1 MTPSRINLLIF
12 SICLALFIAY
22 TWITEFTDSSMIAV
36 IVFGVWGL
44 FSIPNARRWYLRHAK
59 FSVPLAMLISGVEVY
74 QSGYSN
80 EVIGTFLMAVILA
93 YPLIFLPAFRFVVFI
108 FQTLRASLVEV
119 KESVDDLSE
128 ALDAIS
134 SSNKTWLT
142 EEDFYRIFTDDDLQP
157 YRDRGVDLE
166 VSVPLW
172 CKFFRAQRIKD
183 LMAAKRIDLVY
194 EADSKYLEKQRLKE
208 DLHKVVG
215 IGEKK
220 VAALVDRFESRSV
233 MSKASSEEIAAV
245 PGISRANA
253 EEILRCLGS

>member
-1 MTPSRINLLIF
+1 MTPYRINLLIF

-36 IVFGVWGL
+36 VVFGVWGL
-44 FSIPNARRWYLRHAK
+44 FSIPNARRWYLKHAK
-59 FSVPLAMLISGVEVY
+59 FSVPLAILISGVEIY

-80 EVIGTFLMAVILA
+80 KVIGTFLMAVILA
-93 YPLIFLPAFRFVVFI
+93 YPLIFLPAFRFFVFLL
-108 FQTLRASLVEV
+108 QALWASLVGV
-119 KESVDDLSE
+119 KESVDDLNE
-128 ALDAIS
+128 TLDAIS
-134 SSNKTWLT
+134 SSSKTWLT

-157 YRDRGVDLE
+157 YKDRGVDLE

-194 EADSKYLEKQRLKE
+194 EADRKYFEKQRLKE
-208 DLHKVVG
+208 DLQKVVG

-220 VAALVDRFESRSV
+220 VEALVDRFESRTAIRD
-233 MSKASSEEIAAV
+233 ASPEDIAMV
-245 PGISRANA
+245 PGISITNA
-253 EEILRCLGS
+253 KNIRRQLGS

>member
-1 MTPSRINLLIF
+1 MEDRMTPSRINLLIF

-59 FSVPLAMLISGVEVY
+59 FSVPLAMLIVGVEVY

-80 EVIGTFLMAVILA
+80 DDRHLPHDRHSGVSTHIFARLSFL
-93 YPLIFLPAFRFVVFI
+93 FL

-157 YRDRGVDLE
+157 YRDRGVDWG
-166 VSVPLW
+166 VCS
-172 CKFFRAQRIKD
+172 
-183 LMAAKRIDLVY
+183 
-194 EADSKYLEKQRLKE
+194 
-208 DLHKVVG
+208 
-215 IGEKK
+215 
-220 VAALVDRFESRSV
+220 ALV
-233 MSKASSEEIAAV
+233 
-245 PGISRANA
+245 
-253 EEILRCLGS
+253 